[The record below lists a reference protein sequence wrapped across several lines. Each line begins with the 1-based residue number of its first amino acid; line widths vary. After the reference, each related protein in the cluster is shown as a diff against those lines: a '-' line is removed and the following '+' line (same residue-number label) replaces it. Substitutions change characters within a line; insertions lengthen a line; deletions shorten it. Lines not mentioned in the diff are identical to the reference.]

1 MRFNYATKKMT
12 NYQYQRN
19 MLIGMNA
26 TLLVIIRALAKVEL
40 SKILKEDRVYRHQQE
55 LGLKSQII
63 NSRDDIE
70 SKM

>member
-1 MRFNYATKKMT
+1 MLNFEKLCNQNKKFSRLT
-12 NYQYQRN
+12 GVK
-19 MLIGMNA
+19 LEEF
-26 TLLVIIRALAKVEL
+26 LEIRALAKVEL
-40 SKILKEDRVYRHQQE
+40 SKILKKDRVYRHQQE